1 MSHAPSEL
9 QFLKEN
15 IPYIGNRTSP
25 AALGPDVRAF
35 AAQDY
40 EYPIA
45 TESASSFR
53 FSLKIG
59 GPLTKCRCM
68 IATPTTSFEATGTG
82 TDVQKAC
89 TAWLPN
95 IVDLSRLKGTF
106 IRADLQTRA
115 SHFD

>member
-1 MSHAPSEL
+1 
-9 QFLKEN
+9 
-15 IPYIGNRTSP
+15 
-25 AALGPDVRAF
+25 
-35 AAQDY
+35 
-40 EYPIA
+40 
-45 TESASSFR
+45 
-53 FSLKIG
+53 
-59 GPLTKCRCM
+59 M